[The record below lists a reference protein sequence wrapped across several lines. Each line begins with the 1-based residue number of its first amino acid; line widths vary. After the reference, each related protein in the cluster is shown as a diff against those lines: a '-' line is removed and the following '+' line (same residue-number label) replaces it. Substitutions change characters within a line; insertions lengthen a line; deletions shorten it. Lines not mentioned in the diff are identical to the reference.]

1 MSLVYCRE
9 NNLIYTGGHDGT
21 LIAWNFEN
29 GYIKYLLHECDKS
42 CTSEDYLKDSKS
54 VDCVSLSNKN
64 VLAYHIG
71 DQEVT
76 SISNSRSDY

>member
-29 GYIKYLLHECDKS
+29 GYIKYLLHDCDKS
-42 CTSEDYLKDSKS
+42 CISDSYLKDSKS
-54 VDCVSLSNKN
+54 VDCVSLIPLNDN
-64 VLAYHIG
+64 LATHIRPK
-71 DQEVT
+71 EVV
-76 SISNSRSDY
+76 SLRNS